1 MTPTIR
7 YIYSCENPYQWW
19 AENEI
24 SLLTALRL
32 VRSGYVLQMVLRI
45 AACEEDLVLM
55 SRSYYVIKI
64 INLNTVCIISSLHIC
79 MHWNAQ
85 QCNQKNRSF
94 QCERAKNH
102 LCQGANLHDTTIFQ
116 ATSYKLTQMIIKAAC
131 RDEIDHD
138 TYHDRHRFS
147 HSILRCTSPRT
158 WWRTSSKNSC
168 PNASL
173 AVHLSS

>member
-7 YIYSCENPYQWW
+7 YTYSCENPYQWW

-24 SLLTALRL
+24 SLLTALCL
-32 VRSGYVLQMVLRI
+32 VRSGYVQQMVLRI

-55 SRSYYVIKI
+55 PRSYVII
-64 INLNTVCIISSLHIC
+64 ILTEILCALHLVCIC

-102 LCQGANLHDTTIFQ
+102 LCQGANLHDTKNW
-116 ATSYKLTQMIIKAAC
+116 AV
-131 RDEIDHD
+131 DEMVVFD
-138 TYHDRHRFS
+138 
-147 HSILRCTSPRT
+147 
-158 WWRTSSKNSC
+158 
-168 PNASL
+168 
-173 AVHLSS
+173 